1 MFHKGEGLRPVTR
14 ANKFRQRQIYQ
25 LSQEVCDVAHLL
37 LFDVQTLNDVVRRR
51 PARAILIDD
60 CVSHV
65 LLNRLGGN
73 VPNYR
78 QVKRQEQGYL
88 IRRPR
93 DVSLVDDET

>member
-51 PARAILIDD
+51 PERAILIDD
-60 CVSHV
+60 CVSYV
-65 LLNRLGGN
+65 LLNRLGEN
-73 VPNYR
+73 VPTDRSKDRN
-78 QVKRQEQGYL
+78 KA
-88 IRRPR
+88 I
-93 DVSLVDDET
+93 